1 MFFLTESF
9 NNFLFSVVLAGL
21 LLFQIVRNPT
31 KPFTIVSIVI
41 AGLMLLSMRIPV
53 IQFNNQLNVDE
64 SQMVSNL
71 RLFKIDPI
79 YWKSI
84 DGGTIGPL
92 AYYIALG
99 ATYFFDPIDF
109 TSLRCLGFFCLVF
122 NLVLF
127 YKIALKTTE
136 AFAAKLSTFLL
147 LCFFTFLTHP
157 DFLHYSSEQLPV
169 LLINISLYLQLVTWG
184 EASTKKG
191 VLFFIGFLLAMIPF
205 VKIQA
210 IPICGIIGLFQLIH
224 FYRNWR
230 SHGRANFIFFCSGI
244 ISYFILFIAI
254 AAHFQVLNDWWT
266 YYIEDNIIYTGTNKT
281 PYGLFKIIKLL
292 GKSFDF
298 FALFLVGCSAFL
310 LAKLLNRK
318 GSTPFY
324 FYLFVLL
331 FLSGLFAAVITR
343 NNFPHYLY
351 LIVFPI
357 GLIFAYSVHSIP
369 ESQRRFSY
377 MPLII
382 TLIWIVG
389 KESLGDQ
396 FSNHLAHMKRDKNL
410 AMSPVGTYLQHI
422 AKPGDRMSVWGWQGS
437 LYIEANILQASS
449 ENQTIHCMQPSELK
463 DEHIQRY
470 LRNLESNK
478 ARIIVDASQDD
489 PLFLTSIEK
498 VPEVNRYIQRNYSL
512 DTTIARNRI
521 FIRRLLPKSNH

>member
-9 NNFLFSVVLAGL
+9 NNYLFSIVLAGV
-21 LLFQIVRNPT
+21 LLFQIIRNPT
-31 KPFTIVSIVI
+31 KPFTIASIVI

-71 RLFKIDPI
+71 RVFKIDPI

-84 DGGTIGPL
+84 DGGTVGPL

-99 ATYFFDPIDF
+99 ATYFFDPINF

-122 NLVLF
+122 NLVLY
-127 YKIALKTTE
+127 YKIALKTTGI
-136 AFAAKLSTFLL
+136 FAAKLSTFLL

-184 EASTKKG
+184 GASAKKG

-210 IPICGIIGLFQLIH
+210 IPICGIIGLFQLIP
-224 FYRNWR
+224 FYRNW
-230 SHGRANFIFFCSGI
+230 SSQGRVNFMIFCSGI
-244 ISYFILFIAI
+244 ITYFILFIAI
-254 AAHFQVLNDWWT
+254 AAYFQVLDDYWT
-266 YYIEDNIIYTGTNKT
+266 YYIEDNLIYTGTNKT
-281 PYGLFKIIKLL
+281 PYGLVKLIKLL

-298 FALFLVGCSAFL
+298 FALFLSGGLAFL
-310 LAKLLNRK
+310 FALLLNRK
-318 GSTPFY
+318 GLSQLY
-324 FYLFVLL
+324 LYLFVLL

-357 GLIFAYSVHSIP
+357 GLVFAYSVHAIP
-369 ESQRRFSY
+369 NSHRKYSY
-377 MPLII
+377 IPLAIML
-382 TLIWIVG
+382 TWVVG
-389 KESLGDQ
+389 KESFGNQ
-396 FSNHLAHMKRDKNL
+396 VSNHLVHMKRDKNL
-410 AMSPVGTYLQHI
+410 AMSPVGTYLHRI
-422 AKPGDRMSVWGWQGS
+422 AKTGDRMSVWGWQGS
-437 LYIEANILQASS
+437 LYIEADVLQASS
-449 ENQTIHCMQPSELK
+449 ENQTIHCMQPSELMG
-463 DEHIQRY
+463 EHIQRY

-489 PLFLTSIEK
+489 PLYLTPIEK
-498 VPEVNRYIQRNYSL
+498 IPAVSQYIQRNYTL
-512 DTTIARNRI
+512 DTTIAENRI
-521 FIRRLLPKSNH
+521 FIRRLLPESKR